1 MVAAD
6 RQDQRMV
13 SDDFLFLFSGAFA
26 MMPNTCAR
34 DMMVSNLT
42 TLSPQMDVLDALDVL
57 LKHRI
62 SGAPVVDEHRQFLGT
77 FSEKS
82 CIRFVVDAAYEQ
94 MPSNNLMSFVDR
106 TPPVIGPRTDLL
118 TIAQTF
124 LDAACR
130 RLPVLGEKRRLIG
143 QISRRDVM
151 REVREHLRHQKP
163 VATGAGLYLSA
174 VMDGDSR
181 PF

>member
-1 MVAAD
+1 
-6 RQDQRMV
+6 
-13 SDDFLFLFSGAFA
+13 

-42 TLSPQMDVLDALDVL
+42 TLSPDMDVLDALDVL
-57 LKHRI
+57 LRHRI
-62 SGAPVVDEHRQFLGT
+62 SGAPVVDSENRFLGT

-94 MPSNNLMSFVDR
+94 MPSNNLMAFVD
-106 TPPVIGPRTDLL
+106 TSPPVISPSTDFL
-118 TIAQTF
+118 TIGQTF

-130 RLPVLGEKRRLIG
+130 RLPVIDSRGRLLG

-151 REVREHLRHQKP
+151 REVRDNLKKQEP

-174 VMDGDSR
+174 VIEGVDR
-181 PF
+181 PFRATR

>member
-1 MVAAD
+1 
-6 RQDQRMV
+6 
-13 SDDFLFLFSGAFA
+13 
-26 MMPNTCAR
+26 MMPHTCAR

-42 TLSPQMDVLDALDVL
+42 TLSPSMDVLEALDVL
-57 LKHRI
+57 LHHRI
-62 SGAPVVDEHRQFLGT
+62 SGAPVVDEDKRFLGI

-94 MPSNNLMSFVDR
+94 MPVVGLMSFVDA
-106 TPPVIGPRTDLL
+106 TPPTIRPETDLL

-130 RLPVLGEKRRLIG
+130 RLPVLDEDGRLLG

-151 REVREHLRHQKP
+151 REVRGNLNRQTP
-163 VATGAGLYLSA
+163 VASGAGLYLSA
-174 VMDGDSR
+174 VVDGIDR
-181 PF
+181 PFRASGK

>member
-1 MVAAD
+1 
-6 RQDQRMV
+6 
-13 SDDFLFLFSGAFA
+13 
-26 MMPNTCAR
+26 MPNIAAR

-42 TLSPQMDVLDALDVL
+42 TLSPEMDVLDALDVL
-57 LKHRI
+57 LRHRI
-62 SGAPVVDEHRQFLGT
+62 SGAPVVDRNDRFLGI

-94 MPSNNLMSFVDR
+94 MPSTNLMSFVDSD
-106 TPPVIGPRTDLL
+106 PPTIDVNTDLL

-130 RLPVLGEKRRLIG
+130 RLPVLDSGGRLLG

-151 REVREHLRHQKP
+151 REVREHLRKNDRVP
-163 VATGAGLYLSA
+163 TGAGLYLSA
-174 VMDGDSR
+174 VFQGPAR

>member
-1 MVAAD
+1 
-6 RQDQRMV
+6 
-13 SDDFLFLFSGAFA
+13 

-42 TLSPQMDVLDALDVL
+42 TLSPDMDVLEALDVL
-57 LKHRI
+57 LRHKI
-62 SGAPVVDEHRQFLGT
+62 SGAPVVDSDKRFLGI

-94 MPSNNLMSFVDR
+94 MPSNNLMSFVD
-106 TPPVIGPRTDLL
+106 TDPPVISPGTDTL

-130 RLPVLGEKRRLIG
+130 RLPVLDSDGRLLG

-151 REVREHLRHQKP
+151 REVRAHLNVQQP
-163 VATGAGLYLSA
+163 VATGSGLYLSA
-174 VMDGDSR
+174 VLEGVDR
-181 PF
+181 PFRASR

>member
-1 MVAAD
+1 
-6 RQDQRMV
+6 
-13 SDDFLFLFSGAFA
+13 

-34 DMMVSNLT
+34 NMMVSNLI
-42 TLSPQMDVLDALDVL
+42 TLSPEMDALEALDVL

-62 SGAPVVDEHRQFLGT
+62 SGAPVVDADRRFLGT

-94 MPSNNLMSFVDR
+94 MPSNNVMNFVDSD
-106 TPPVIGPRTDLL
+106 PPVIDIETDLL

-130 RLPVLGEKRRLIG
+130 RLPVLDDHGRLIG

-151 REVREHLRHQKP
+151 REVRDHLHKQAP
-163 VATGAGLYLSA
+163 VATGSGLYLSA
-174 VMDGDSR
+174 VLDGVDR
-181 PF
+181 PFRASR

>member
-1 MVAAD
+1 
-6 RQDQRMV
+6 
-13 SDDFLFLFSGAFA
+13 

-42 TLSPQMDVLDALDVL
+42 TLSPDMDVLEALDVL
-57 LKHRI
+57 LRHRI
-62 SGAPVVDEHRQFLGT
+62 SGAPVVDRDDRFLGI

-94 MPSNNLMSFVDR
+94 MPTNNLMSFVDR
-106 TPPVIGPRTDLL
+106 DPPTIEARTDLL

-124 LDAACR
+124 LDASCR
-130 RLPVLGEKRRLIG
+130 RLPVLDANRRLLG

-151 REVREHLRHQKP
+151 REVRDHLNKQEP

-174 VMDGDSR
+174 VVDGVDR
-181 PF
+181 PFRAAR

>member
-1 MVAAD
+1 
-6 RQDQRMV
+6 
-13 SDDFLFLFSGAFA
+13 
-26 MMPNTCAR
+26 MMPNTTAR

-42 TLSPQMDVLDALDVL
+42 TLSPDMDVLDALDVL
-57 LKHRI
+57 LRHKI
-62 SGAPVVDEHRQFLGT
+62 SGAPVVDDEGRFKGI

-94 MPSNNLMSFVDR
+94 MPSSTLMSFVD
-106 TPPVIGPRTDLL
+106 TDPPVIDAKTDLL

-130 RLPVLGEKRRLIG
+130 RLPVLDSNRRLLG

-151 REVREHLRHQKP
+151 REVRDHLRKNDK
-163 VATGAGLYLSA
+163 VATGSGLYLSA
-174 VMDGDSR
+174 VIEGVDR
-181 PF
+181 PFRASR

>member
-1 MVAAD
+1 
-6 RQDQRMV
+6 
-13 SDDFLFLFSGAFA
+13 
-26 MMPNTCAR
+26 MMPHTCAR

-42 TLSPQMDVLDALDVL
+42 TLSPTMDVMEALDVL

-62 SGAPVVDEHRQFLGT
+62 SGAPVVDENKRFLGI

-94 MPSNNLMSFVDR
+94 MPVTDLMSFVDSR
-106 TPPVIGPRTDLL
+106 PPTIRPETDLL

-130 RLPVLGEKRRLIG
+130 RLPVLDDEGRLLG
-143 QISRRDVM
+143 QISRRDLM
-151 REVREHLRHQKP
+151 REVRDHLKKQIP

-174 VMDGDSR
+174 VVEGIDR
-181 PF
+181 PFRASGR

>member
-1 MVAAD
+1 
-6 RQDQRMV
+6 
-13 SDDFLFLFSGAFA
+13 

-42 TLSPQMDVLDALDVL
+42 TLSPEMDVLEALDVL
-57 LKHRI
+57 LRHRI
-62 SGAPVVDEHRQFLGT
+62 SGAPVVDSNKRFVGI

-94 MPSNNLMSFVDR
+94 MPSNNLMAFVD
-106 TPPVIGPRTDLL
+106 TDPPTIGPRTDLL

-130 RLPVLGEKRRLIG
+130 RLPVIDSDGRLIG

-151 REVREHLRHQKP
+151 REVRDHLNKREP
-163 VATGAGLYLSA
+163 VATGGGLYLSA
-174 VMDGDSR
+174 VLDGVDR
-181 PF
+181 PFRASR

>member
-1 MVAAD
+1 
-6 RQDQRMV
+6 
-13 SDDFLFLFSGAFA
+13 

-42 TLSPQMDVLDALDVL
+42 TLSPEMDVLDALDVL
-57 LKHRI
+57 LRNRI
-62 SGAPVVDEHRQFLGT
+62 SGAPVVDRDERFLGI

-94 MPSNNLMSFVDR
+94 MPPSNLMSFVDR
-106 TPPVIGPRTDLL
+106 DPPTIDASTDLL

-124 LDAACR
+124 LDASCR
-130 RLPVLGEKRRLIG
+130 RLPVLDGDNRLIG

-151 REVREHLRHQKP
+151 REVRDHLGKLDP
-163 VATGAGLYLSA
+163 VPTGTGLYLSA
-174 VMDGDSR
+174 VFEER

>member
-1 MVAAD
+1 
-6 RQDQRMV
+6 
-13 SDDFLFLFSGAFA
+13 

-42 TLSPQMDVLDALDVL
+42 TLSPDMDVLEALDVL
-57 LKHRI
+57 LRHRI
-62 SGAPVVDEHRQFLGT
+62 SGAPVVDADKRFQGI

-82 CIRFVVDAAYEQ
+82 CIRFVVDAAYER
-94 MPSNNLMSFVDR
+94 MPSNTLMAFVDKD
-106 TPPVIGPRTDLL
+106 PPVIGPNTDML

-130 RLPVLGEKRRLIG
+130 RLPVLDPNGRLIG

-151 REVREHLRHQKP
+151 REVRDHLNKLEP

-174 VMDGDSR
+174 VVDGVDR
-181 PF
+181 PFKASR